1 MTGLG
6 ILRRSRRLVDRVARV
21 LAGAGGDWVELLPRL
36 YGWSDRATARAIERV
51 SGAGQAI
58 ACGAGC
64 SSCCHLAV
72 PVSVPEAI
80 ALAEALENL
89 EPERRD
95 RITARVM
102 AVGTRLV
109 DQPGV
114 NRFTEALPCGFLDG
128 GICSVYGVRPFA
140 CRGHH
145 GQTRSG
151 CEAIWQ
157 TGRWQG
163 RSIMAVDWVAH
174 AIAAGLQT
182 TLQRRRLDGQLYEL
196 NGAVAA
202 VLQPEPRDRWRRG
215 DRLPLAPL
223 TPDQIQGDRG
233 AERSHNG
240 PA

>member
-1 MTGLG
+1 MTALG
-6 ILRRSRRLVDRVARV
+6 ILRRSRRLADQVAKV
-21 LAGAGGDWVELLPRL
+21 LAGSGGEVVGYLPRL
-36 YGWSDRATARAIERV
+36 YGWSDRATARATRQQGE
-51 SGAGQAI
+51 GAI

-72 PVSVPEAI
+72 PVTVTEAI

-89 EPERRD
+89 EPAQRD
-95 RITARVM
+95 RVAARVIT
-102 AVGTRLV
+102 VGTRLAA
-109 DQPGV
+109 QPGV
-114 NRFTEALPCGFLDG
+114 NRFLEALPCGFLDG
-128 GICSVYGVRPFA
+128 DVCAVYAARPFA

-151 CEAIWQ
+151 CEAIWE
-157 TGRWQG
+157 TGQWQG

-182 TLQRRRLDGQLYEL
+182 HLQRQGHDAQLYEL

-202 VLQPEPRDRWRRG
+202 VLESGTRDRRQPG
-215 DRLPLAPL
+215 HPLPI
-223 TPDQIQGDRG
+223 TPNAIQGDRG
-233 AERSHNG
+233 AERPHNR

>member
-1 MTGLG
+1 MVGLG
-6 ILRRSRRLVDRVARV
+6 ILRRSRRLADRVARV
-21 LAGAGGDWVELLPRL
+21 LAGADLAEMLPRL
-36 YGWSDRATARAIERV
+36 YGWSDRATARAIQQQIQRREE
-51 SGAGQAI
+51 AI
-58 ACGAGC
+58 ACSAGC

-72 PVSVPEAI
+72 PVTVPEAI

-89 EPERRD
+89 EPGRRD
-95 RITARVM
+95 RIVARVIT
-102 AVGTRLV
+102 VGHRLAE
-109 DQPGV
+109 QPGV
-114 NRFTEALPCGFLDG
+114 NRFTEALPCGFIDG
-128 GICSVYGVRPFA
+128 GVCSVYAARPFA

-182 TLQRRRLDGQLYEL
+182 HLQRQGRDAQLYEL

-202 VLQPEPRDRWRRG
+202 VLASGNRDRWQRG
-215 DRLPLAPL
+215 DHLPIAPI
-223 TPDQIQGDRG
+223 TPDAIQGDRG
-233 AERSHNG
+233 AERSDNG